1 MTPLSTTC
9 FGAAREAATAAANAN
24 LTADAKVTATVIGI
38 AALDVLGREVARRQ
52 ETEKT
57 SPVGGDLSVRT
68 AGGVSVPT
76 GREST

>member
-1 MTPLSTTC
+1 MTPTEHKS
-9 FGAAREAATAAANAN
+9 FGAAREAATAAANAANAAN
-24 LTADAKVTATVIGI
+24 LQADAKVTATVIVI
-38 AALDVLGREVARRQ
+38 AALEVAWRQ

-68 AGGVSVPT
+68 GGGVSVPT